1 MGFSVNPD
9 LPLFL
14 GRVLYMV
21 DFLDFIDDS
30 ETEQEANFRTKV
42 KTEEEIEKWATDPN
56 GTEVTKALWLLKR
69 KN

>member
-1 MGFSVNPD
+1 
-9 LPLFL
+9 
-14 GRVLYMV
+14 MV

-30 ETEQEANFRTKV
+30 ESEQEANFRTKV